1 MPAVDT
7 PYLVPPPRRRTQA
20 FIALGLLAILYIL
33 QSKLLREPDLG
44 FVEIDNAL
52 NIRQILEVLAIGLIA
67 SYALWRLPRLALSA
81 NATGLL
87 FLGFAFWTCLTAA
100 WSFGP
105 GLTALRAV
113 EFAAVTLL
121 ILSLLDAYD
130 DPADGMLMLAWLW
143 IALAIATLVGSV
155 VLWAPDNIYEAT
167 RSTIDG
173 FVAAFVIGA
182 LLARR
187 RPAAQTFL
195 TIGVLVAALIFY
207 RSIGTLVAAGVVS
220 GLALAI
226 VFAEAF
232 VGRRPAAVGAGIL
245 LLLAAI
251 LVLAPLAGPALN
263 VIGGL
268 FDRELNSLRSLTGRT
283 DIWAI
288 VIPNLLADPQ
298 VLLVGGGHVAG
309 DRIMVFD
316 WVREAV
322 RATLDA
328 GEHDFGLAQ
337 HTHNLVLGAIANIG
351 LIGLGLLTALYFVV
365 PVAVL
370 ARQGRGRELSFLVV
384 CLAFILVNGISENI
398 LSHANL
404 LATGTLAYILATTRR
419 SVHRR
424 VDDRQRAPS
433 WRATAAHPLPQAAP
447 RSVPTGR

>member
-1 MPAVDT
+1 MHMHDT
-7 PYLVPPPRRRTQA
+7 TRLLPRPRRPGQA
-20 FIALGLLAILYIL
+20 IIALGLLLILYVL

-44 FVEIDNAL
+44 FVEIDTAL
-52 NIRQILEVLAIGLIA
+52 NIRQVLEVLAIAAIA
-67 SYALWRLPRLALSA
+67 GYAFWRLPRLGLRA
-81 NATGLL
+81 NVTVLL
-87 FLGFAFWTCLTAA
+87 FLAFAFWTGLSAA

-113 EFAAVTLL
+113 EFAAATLL

-130 DPADGMLMLAWLW
+130 HPVDGMLVLSWMWMA
-143 IALAIATLVGSV
+143 AAVTTLIGSV
-155 VLWAPDNIYEAT
+155 ALWSPDNVYEAT

-187 RPAAQTFL
+187 RPAAQTLFAL
-195 TIGVLVAALIFY
+195 AALLAVLLFY
-207 RSIGTLVAAGVVS
+207 RSIGTLVAAGVVFA
-220 GLALAI
+220 LALAI
-226 VFAEAF
+226 AFSEAF

-245 LLLAAI
+245 LLISAI
-251 LVLAPLAGPALN
+251 LLAAPLAGPALD

-288 VIPNLLADPQ
+288 VIPKLLADPQ
-298 VLLVGGGHVAG
+298 LLLVGGGHVAG

-316 WVREAV
+316 WVRDSV
-322 RATLDA
+322 HATLDA

-337 HTHNLVLGAIANIG
+337 HTHNLVLGAIANVGVVG
-351 LIGLGLLTALYFVV
+351 LVLLSALYFVV

-370 ARQGRGRELSFLVV
+370 TMRGQARKLSFLTV
-384 CLAFILVNGISENI
+384 CLTFILVNGISENI

-404 LATGTLAYILATTRR
+404 LATGTLAFILAATRR
-419 SVHRR
+419 SA
-424 VDDRQRAPS
+424 RQRADGRRRGPLLQA
-433 WRATAAHPLPQAAP
+433 RATPPMHQPAPQ
-447 RSVPTGR
+447 